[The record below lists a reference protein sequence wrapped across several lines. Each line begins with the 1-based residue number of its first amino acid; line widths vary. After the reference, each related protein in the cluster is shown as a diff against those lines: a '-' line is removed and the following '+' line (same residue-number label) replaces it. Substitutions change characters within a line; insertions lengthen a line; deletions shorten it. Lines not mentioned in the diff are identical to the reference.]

1 MTFRQA
7 FSVFVFAC
15 KLDVLMCMEPLAALA
30 VQPVWQAGEPIEV
43 NIDYD
48 VPAFGAQDAAM
59 QLQTLSNFERGVP
72 SGLVYSHNVLD
83 EDIAPHPM
91 SERRGSSSFLA
102 TKVLPVDADRI
113 KKGLYLTQSL
123 RSPPQASV
131 NVIMREDVHHV
142 QDAAKYEGMVDQTH
156 RLQDEFRKGVAAM
169 SNGNQ

>member
-1 MTFRQA
+1 MAFRKA
-7 FSVFVFAC
+7 FSVFVLVC
-15 KLDVLMCMEPLAALA
+15 RLDVSMCMEPLAALA

-59 QLQTLSNFERGVP
+59 QLQTLSNVERGVP
-72 SGLVYSHNVLD
+72 SGLVHSHIVRG
-83 EDIAPHPM
+83 EDSAPHPM
-91 SERRGSSSFLA
+91 LEHRGSSSFLA

-131 NVIMREDVHHV
+131 NVIMREDVHHM
-142 QDAAKYEGMVDQTH
+142 QDASKYEGMVDQTH
-156 RLQDEFRKGVAAM
+156 RLQEEFRKGLAAM
-169 SNGNQ
+169 GNGNQ